1 LLVNALLI
9 RHGVNR
15 FTITLLLSDFE
26 QFMLTQICESSMN
39 MMDKACGQIVQ
50 PATPI
55 PAPSRPSH
63 PLDGSQ
69 YHNVIEEQVYAELPP
84 TAEEQMPRRARHL
97 AEPDPVQ
104 HHPDD
109 PAISV
114 GLPSV

>member
-1 LLVNALLI
+1 
-9 RHGVNR
+9 
-15 FTITLLLSDFE
+15 
-26 QFMLTQICESSMN
+26 MN
-39 MMDKACGQIVQ
+39 MMDKASGQIVLLV
-50 PATPI
+50 TPI
-55 PAPSRPSH
+55 PALAMPSH
-63 PLDGSQ
+63 PLDGSH

-84 TAEEQMPRRARHL
+84 TAEEQLPRRARHL